1 MPFFEL
7 LAVAVWTVV
16 LVRMGWLLSHPRAQR
31 AQRAADREARG
42 LAEVVGAGL
51 EGKAEDGKI
60 SVKAPGLDFSFSVP
74 KGIADNMK
82 ADTDSEILYPGSSI
96 RGIHAVQGAKA
107 QDGVRQ
113 GEVEIRFASPDPA
126 GRIAAWYRDPARG
139 EGFAVT
145 SAVRQ
150 GAGYVL
156 AGTTRREGDG
166 FKLHLAPAGGGG
178 TDGRLI
184 VRDRN

>member
-1 MPFFEL
+1 MRWMNLTAPLTALAL
-7 LAVAVWTVV
+7 LGGCNVAIDD
-16 LVRMGWLLSHPRAQR
+16 GEE
-31 AQRAADREARG
+31 AA
-42 LAEVVGAGL
+42 AGNNVAASA

-107 QDGVRQ
+107 RDGVRQ

-126 GRIAAWYRDPARG
+126 DRIAAWYRDPARG
-139 EGFAVT
+139 EGFAIT

-156 AGTTRREGDG
+156 AGTTKREGDG
-166 FKLHLAPAGGGG
+166 FKLHLDPGGGGG